1 MKKEIDSKEEEEE
14 DFEGFIDDLELDS

>member
-1 MKKEIDSKEEEEE
+1 MKKEENSEEEEE

>member
-1 MKKEIDSKEEEEE
+1 MKKEESSEDEEE